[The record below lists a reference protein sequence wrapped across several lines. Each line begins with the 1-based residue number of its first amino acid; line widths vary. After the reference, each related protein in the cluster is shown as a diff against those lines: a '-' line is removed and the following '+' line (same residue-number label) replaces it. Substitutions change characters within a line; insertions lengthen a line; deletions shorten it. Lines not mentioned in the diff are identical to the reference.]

1 MYSIFVPVKLNDS
14 KFYLEL
20 ASWLIERGVVCKWDD
35 NEYKIVFAD
44 EEDAVAFRLKF
55 GL

>member
-1 MYSIFVPVKLNDS
+1 MYSISVPCKLNDNE
-14 KFYLEL
+14 FYLEL
-20 ASWLIERGVVCKWDD
+20 ASWLIERKVVCKWND
-35 NEYKIVFAD
+35 NEYKIIFAD